1 MSDAPRRRTY
11 LDRIRGVAVLIMI
24 QAHVLDS
31 WTRTDA
37 RATWQFQWATIV
49 AGFGAPLFLFLAGT
63 SVALAAGSR
72 LRRTGAHK
80 EAARGVMKR
89 GVWLFLLALVFR
101 VQAWIL
107 GQGRLRTLLKV
118 DILNIMG
125 PSIVAVAAMWGACR
139 SARARVAAFAGT
151 ALALSLLTPIVRTT
165 PLLDALPDPLEGY
178 IRPLTGASIFLSNFC
193 IFPWSGFV
201 FAGAA
206 VGVLIDCARAP
217 EAERRLNAQLFAAGA
232 ALAGGAYAASYLPSP
247 YTRSDFWGGSPA
259 FFLIRTGLLI
269 ASVPIAY
276 AWETVTS
283 AVPWSPLARLG
294 RNSLFIYW
302 IHVEM
307 VYGLISRP
315 VHRALT
321 HEQAWAAYAL
331 FVVFIFLC
339 SLAKDRVTDWWKG
352 RAIPPARAVA
362 ET

>member
-11 LDRIRGVAVLIMI
+11 LDWIRGVAVLIMI

-37 RATWQFQWATIV
+37 RAAWQFQWATIV

-63 SVALAAGSR
+63 SVALAAGSK
-72 LRRTGAHK
+72 LRRTGDQKA
-80 EAARGVMKR
+80 AARGVMKR
-89 GVWLFLLALVFR
+89 GAWLFFLAFVFR

-107 GQGRLRTLLKV
+107 GWAHPRTLLRV

-125 PSIVAVAAMWGACR
+125 PSIVAAGAMWGAFR
-139 SARARVAAFAGT
+139 SPRARIIAFAGS
-151 ALALSLLTPIVRTT
+151 ALALSLLTPIVRST

-193 IFPWSGFV
+193 VFPWSGFV

-206 VGVLIDCARAP
+206 VGVLIECARAP
-217 EAERRLNAQLFAAGA
+217 EAERWLNAQLFAVGA
-232 ALAGGAYAASYLPSP
+232 AIAIAAYAASYLPSP
-247 YTRSDFWGGSPA
+247 YAHSDFWGGSPA
-259 FFLIRTGLLI
+259 YFLIRTGLLI
-269 ASVPIAY
+269 ASVPIGY
-276 AWETVTS
+276 AWEKLTS
-283 AVPWSPLARLG
+283 GVPWSPVAHLG

-307 VYGLISRP
+307 VYGLVSRP
-315 VHRALT
+315 VHRSLT
-321 HEQAWAAYAL
+321 HQQAWAAYAL
-331 FVVFIFLC
+331 FVAFMWLC
-339 SLAKDRVTDWWKG
+339 SLAKDRVMKWWNVG
-352 RAIPPARAVA
+352 AIPPARAVP

>member
-11 LDRIRGVAVLIMI
+11 LDSIRGVAVLIMI

-37 RATWQFQWATIV
+37 RASWQFQWATIV

-63 SVALAAGSR
+63 SVALAAGSK
-72 LRRTGAHK
+72 LRRAGDQK

-89 GVWLFLLALVFR
+89 GAWLFFLAFVFR

-107 GQGRLRTLLKV
+107 GWAHPRTLLKV

-125 PSIVAVAAMWGACR
+125 PSIVAAGAIWGAFR
-139 SARARVAAFAGT
+139 SPRARIIALAGS

-165 PLLDALPDPLEGY
+165 TLLDGLPDPIEGY
-178 IRPLTGASIFLSNFC
+178 IRPLARLSNFC

-206 VGVLIDCARAP
+206 VGVLLESARAL
-217 EAERRLNAQLFAAGA
+217 EAERRLNAQLFAVGA
-232 ALAGGAYAASYLPSP
+232 ALAIAAYAASYLPSP
-247 YTRSDFWGGSPA
+247 YAHSEFWSGSPA
-259 FFLIRTGLLI
+259 YFLIRTGLLI

-276 AWETVTS
+276 GWEKLTS
-283 AVPWSPLARLG
+283 SVPWSPLAQLG

-331 FVVFIFLC
+331 FVLFMFLC
-339 SLAKDRVTDWWKG
+339 SLTKDRVIQWWKG
-352 RAIPPARAVA
+352 GAIPPARAVA

>member
-37 RATWQFQWATIV
+37 RASWQFQWATIV

-72 LRRTGAHK
+72 LRRTGGQK
-80 EAARGVMKR
+80 DAARGVMKR
-89 GVWLFLLALVFR
+89 GVWLFSLAFVFR

-107 GQGRLRTLLKV
+107 GWAHPRTLLKV

-125 PSIVAVAAMWGACR
+125 PSIVAAGAIWGACR
-139 SARARVAAFAGT
+139 SPRARIIAFAGT
-151 ALALSLLTPIVRTT
+151 ALALSLLTPIARST
-165 PLLDALPDPLEGY
+165 PLFDALPDPIEGY
-178 IRPLTGASIFLSNFC
+178 IRPLATLTNFC

-206 VGVLIDCARAP
+206 VGVLIDDARAP

-232 ALAGGAYAASYLPSP
+232 ALAIGAYAASYLPSP
-247 YTRSDFWGGSPA
+247 YAHSDFWGGSPA
-259 FFLIRTGLLI
+259 YFLIRTGLLI
-269 ASVPIAY
+269 ASVPMAY
-276 AWETVTS
+276 AWETLTS
-283 AVPWSPLARLG
+283 AVPWSPLAQLG

-331 FVVFIFLC
+331 FVVFMFLC
-339 SLAKDRVTDWWKG
+339 SLAKDRVTEWWKG